1 MELLLNKLE
10 SFGFTRVSSALRLP
24 LIVHCVPGAGK
35 SSLIRAILEDS
46 VELRAYTFGQADQ
59 PNLIG
64 NYIRPFTSDSI
75 LDQRTIIDEY
85 TLSPQPIHGVLALFG
100 DPRQPGV
107 DQGLVANFLG
117 NFSRRFGANTAIF
130 LRKLGFNVHAEG
142 EDTVRVLDIFKA
154 EPSGVIVCFEP
165 EVQKLLCAHN
175 LEYLTAQEIQ
185 GSTFQEVSF
194 IVSGPFQIERAREH
208 FLCLT
213 RHRATLNILCPDA
226 TYTTS

>member
-1 MELLLNKLE
+1 MELLLNKLA
-10 SFGFTRVSSALRLP
+10 SFGFTRIGSSLRLP
-24 LIVHCVPGAGK
+24 IVVHCVPGAGK
-35 SSLIRAILEDS
+35 SSLIRAILEES
-46 VELRAYTFGQADQ
+46 TELRAYTFGQADQ

-85 TLSPQPIHGVLALFG
+85 TLSPQPIQSVLALFG
-100 DPRQPGV
+100 DPCQPGV

-117 NFSRRFGANTAIF
+117 NFSRRFGSNTAA
-130 LRKLGFNVHAEG
+130 LLQKLGFNVRAEG
-142 EDTVRVLDIFKA
+142 EDTVQVLDIFKA
-154 EPSGVIVCFEP
+154 EPTGVIICFEQ

-175 LEYLTAQEIQ
+175 LEYHTIQEIQ

-213 RHRATLNILCPDA
+213 RHRRTLNILCPNA